1 MVEVCDINLISLFT
15 EHVITCS
22 CWYWIRVSE
31 RTQNLHNPNTTRG
44 IKMHW
49 SDVSWIIVRVCMYIA
64 YIYIYMANTCVCVD
78 LHVRTCVS
86 TKGVYE
92 LFSSQLRRMGTGMA
106 LTIEI
111 IQFNRNVLKWHH
123 QWAVSLSFDWS
134 SILILSWR
142 QTVFNDPVLYCHCFD
157 VKINTSTEKQPFAKL
172 VMALPI
178 LWTWQR
184 YDIKDIFYRLGEEI
198 HCSSVYPILGLG
210 ESASWWYECV
220 FYYTCWIPL
229 TSFREVVNS
238 WMVTNLN
245 RCADAE
251 T

>member
-1 MVEVCDINLISLFT
+1 MSAEFL
-15 EHVITCS
+15 
-22 CWYWIRVSE
+22 
-31 RTQNLHNPNTTRG
+31 
-44 IKMHW
+44 
-49 SDVSWIIVRVCMYIA
+49 RVCT
-64 YIYIYMANTCVCVD
+64 YIYIWVECVC
-78 LHVRTCVS
+78 RSTCTYVCVL

-92 LFSSQLRRMGTGMA
+92 LFSSHLRRMGTGMA

-111 IQFNRNVLKWHH
+111 IQLNRNVLRWHH
-123 QWAVSLSFDWS
+123 QWTVSSSFDWS
-134 SILILSWR
+134 SILRLSWR
-142 QTVFNDPVLYCHCFD
+142 QTVINYSVLYCHCFD
-157 VKINTSTEKQPFAKL
+157 VKMNNTSTEKQPFAKL
-172 VMALPI
+172 VMVLPI

-198 HCSSVYPILGLG
+198 YCSSVYPILGLD

-220 FYYTCWIPL
+220 FYYTYWIPL

-245 RCADAE
+245 WCADAE